1 MRAIYWSICR
11 SNIVVGLRLECQNSA
26 LEHTNKMRLIAKI
39 LSVITAISSAGL
51 HAQGL
56 DLGNLD
62 SDLETLRI
70 KWKLPAVGVAI
81 VMSESQPVLGVAGVR
96 KLGEM
101 ERVTKE
107 DLWHIGSCG
116 KAMTATMI
124 ARLVQ
129 AGKLRWNQTLVE
141 TFPELK
147 GDMSETIQ
155 SVNLVQLLSHTS
167 SLDAN
172 FKTHDYTEEKDLV
185 AARYRTVKDAIH
197 SEFKRKVGDFHYSN
211 WGYTV
216 AAAMAERATGK
227 DWETLMKEEVFDP
240 LEMKT
245 AGFGGTGTV
254 GRIDQ
259 PWPHNKLGFAISS
272 NGPKMDNVPTM
283 GPAGTINMTLS
294 DWGKFIAEHIRG
306 GRGESRYLNQEQYD
320 VLHKPI
326 AEDYALGW
334 GVVQRDWGGR
344 VLTHSGDNTM
354 NHAVVWVSPEK
365 NFAVL
370 VATNRSSAERAVD
383 SFCEKLIQAW
393 LVDRAKK

>member
-1 MRAIYWSICR
+1 M
-11 SNIVVGLRLECQNSA
+11 
-26 LEHTNKMRLIAKI
+26 NKMRLLARI
-39 LSVITAISSAGL
+39 LSVITAIPTVSL
-51 HAQGL
+51 HAQSF
-56 DLGNLD
+56 DLGNLG
-62 SDLETLRI
+62 SDLETQRI
-70 KWKLPAVGVAI
+70 KWELPAVGVAI
-81 VMSESQPVLGVAGVR
+81 VSSESQPVLEVTGVR
-96 KLGEM
+96 KLGET
-101 ERVTKE
+101 EKVTKE

-116 KAMTATMI
+116 KAMTATML

-129 AGKLRWNQTLVE
+129 AGKLRWNQTLIE

-147 GDMSETIQ
+147 EDMSEAMQ

-172 FKTHDYTEEKDLV
+172 FKTHNYTGEKDLL
-185 AARYRTVKDAIH
+185 AARYRTVQDAIH

-216 AAAMAERATGK
+216 AAAMAERATGMP
-227 DWETLMKEEVFDP
+227 WETLMKEEVFDP
-240 LEMKT
+240 LGMTT

-254 GRIDQ
+254 GKIDQ
-259 PWPHNKLGFAISS
+259 PWPHNKLGFPVSS

-283 GPAGTINMTLS
+283 GPAGTIHMTLC
-294 DWGKFIAEHIRG
+294 DWGKFISEHIRG

-320 VLHKPI
+320 ILHKPI

-334 GVVQRDWGGR
+334 GVVHRDWGGR

-365 NFAVL
+365 DFAVL
-370 VATNRSSAERAVD
+370 VATNRTSTERAVD
-383 SFCEKLIQAW
+383 SFCEKLIHAW
-393 LVDRAKK
+393 LAKPTE